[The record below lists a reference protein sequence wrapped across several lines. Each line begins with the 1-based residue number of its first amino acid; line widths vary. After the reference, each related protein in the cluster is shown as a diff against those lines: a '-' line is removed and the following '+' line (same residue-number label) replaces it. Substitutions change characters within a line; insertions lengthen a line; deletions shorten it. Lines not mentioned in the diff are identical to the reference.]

1 MGNRRLL
8 FAIFLVV
15 FIDLLGFGL
24 ILPLLPYIAESF
36 GASDFQVGLLV
47 SIYAAT
53 QLIGAPTLGRLSD
66 RFGRRP
72 LLLTSI
78 AGNMLSFVL
87 LAASQS
93 LTLVFIARALAGL
106 TGGNISVAQAY
117 ISDVTDEKNRGKAFG
132 LIGAAFGLGFIL
144 GPTIGGLLGRFGF
157 AVPALAAAGVALVN
171 ILLVA
176 FWLPESLTADRR
188 REMDGQQRPA
198 FNLQTMLTA
207 LRRPYVGNLLHTRF
221 VFGLALS
228 IFQSIFALY
237 ALRAFQLQAEQTGL
251 ILGYVGLLAVLTQ
264 GFLVGRLTSR
274 FGDNQLIFAATIFM
288 AIGLL
293 GWGLSS
299 SVIMLLIDLAPIA
312 IAGGLLNTVINSAL
326 SKSVAPGE
334 IGGTLGLAAAL
345 ESATRVIAPSVGGF
359 LLGSVGLYAP
369 GLVSSLILAW
379 LATYIYR
386 YILHHRPVTL
396 KVGVSD
402 IPQR

>member
-1 MGNRRLL
+1 MENRRLL
-8 FAIFLVV
+8 AIFMVV

-66 RFGRRP
+66 RYGRRP
-72 LLLTSI
+72 LLLISI

-87 LAASQS
+87 LAASQN

-144 GPTIGGLLGRFGF
+144 GPTIGGLLGQFGF
-157 AVPALAAAGVALVN
+157 AVPALAAAGVSLVN
-171 ILLVA
+171 VLLIA
-176 FWLPESLTADRR
+176 YWLPESLPAEKRA
-188 REMDGQQRPA
+188 ELNGQPRSA
-198 FNLQTMLTA
+198 FNVQTMLTA

-221 VFGLALS
+221 IFGLAFS
-228 IFQSIFALY
+228 IFQSIFTLY

-274 FGDNQLIFAATIFM
+274 FSDNQIIFAATIFM

-293 GWGLSS
+293 GWGLST

-345 ESATRVIAPSVGGF
+345 ESATRVIAPAVGGF
-359 LLGSVGLYAP
+359 LLGSVGLFAP

-379 LATYIYR
+379 LTTYIYR
-386 YILHHRPVTL
+386 YILHQRPVLVNPSTANIHR
-396 KVGVSD
+396 S
-402 IPQR
+402 